1 MPLLIVA
8 GRQDRIFPWQDAV
21 RLRDSVPG
29 PAELLLLEQG
39 NHGCANVPYLHR
51 PYSADWMARQLAR

>member
-8 GRQDRIFPWQDAV
+8 GRQDRIIPWQDAV

-39 NHGCANVPYLHR
+39 NHGCAEPALPAPPV
-51 PYSADWMARQLAR
+51 QC